1 MVIEGKNMRTNQK
14 LKHTRPNEQ
23 IKKNAMHRTLLSR
36 HTKGLAI
43 EQIERRTILENQT
56 KKNANRNKIVLLVA
70 HLE

>member
-43 EQIERRTILENQT
+43 EQIERRTKLENQT
-56 KKNANRNKIVLLVA
+56 KKMRTEIKLFY
-70 HLE
+70 